1 MINLVKKLILSNS
14 RKEITLFK
22 DQPLILRS
30 LNAFPQ
36 DEEINSCIFVLCN
49 NAYKPTPIN
58 HVVDIKKF
66 LLSNILNLL
75 SCVLHTYTYGDLEC
89 VELTNFRILNIY
101 FDFFQCTKLRQ
112 PTEQKQLFENT

>member
-1 MINLVKKLILSNS
+1 MINLVKKFILSNS
-14 RKEITLFK
+14 REEITLFK

-66 LLSNILNLL
+66 LLRPASFSCYWTLIHVMSYHGLIRNLTSPLCMEFNI
-75 SCVLHTYTYGDLEC
+75 
-89 VELTNFRILNIY
+89 
-101 FDFFQCTKLRQ
+101 
-112 PTEQKQLFENT
+112 